1 MSTFSRSQHQEFDY
15 IIVGAGTAGCVL
27 AARLTEDSHTT
38 VLLLEAGQQASRWNQ
53 QLHMPSAHVEAAS
66 SKRHNWHYD
75 TQPALHLN
83 GRRLPCMQGKGV
95 GGSSL
100 IDDMSYLRGNAEDL
114 ACWAAREGLA
124 EWSYAHCL
132 PYYRKAESRDIGAND
147 YHGNNGPITVTTS
160 DVDSTPL
167 NRAFVEAGKQ
177 AGYSET
183 ADMNGFRQEGI
194 GPIDRVTT
202 REGRRASVAH
212 SYLEIAKGRHNV
224 NLVTHALTDRVI
236 CEGKRAIGVT
246 YQHKGQVKEAFA
258 RKEVIVCA
266 GAIGTPALLQRSGIG
281 DAQSLQ
287 PLGINVIHDLPG
299 VGQELQDHPTVTLH
313 YQSAHSITS
322 YSTLPPWKRCA
333 ASAQWLFK
341 HAGVGTS
348 NHIEVGGFI
357 RTAPSDATPNIH
369 YRLSPPTNNDNGNAS
384 ASFQL
389 HIVLI
394 GAESRG
400 RVVITSRDPH
410 ATPSIQLN
418 PLSTPHDREALRA
431 GIRAARNIMNQP
443 AMAALNC
450 IEIQPGEALQTDDD
464 LDAFIAQQGTLSH
477 HIGGSCHMG
486 QDTNAVTDA
495 QGQVHGMEH
504 LRIVD
509 ASLMPTIVSGSLG
522 ATTVMMAEK
531 IADALRGRPPLP
543 IYRNDP

>member
-1 MSTFSRSQHQEFDY
+1 MSTSSRRQHQEFDY

-53 QLHMPSAHVEAAS
+53 QLHMPSAHAEAAS

-100 IDDMSYLRGNAEDL
+100 IDDMSYLRGNPEDL
-114 ACWAAREGLA
+114 ECWAAHEGLA

-147 YHGNNGPITVTTS
+147 YHGNDGPITVTTS
-160 DVDSTPL
+160 DIDSTPL

-183 ADMNGFRQEGI
+183 ADMNGPRQEGV

-212 SYLEIAKGRHNV
+212 GYLEIAKGRHNV
-224 NLVTHALTDRVI
+224 HLVTHALTDRIV
-236 CEGKRAIGVT
+236 CEGKRAIGVI
-246 YQHKGQVKEAFA
+246 YQHKEQTKEAFA

-287 PLGINVIHDLPG
+287 PLGINVVHNLPG
-299 VGQELQDHPTVTLH
+299 VGQQLQDHPAVTLY
-313 YQSAHSITS
+313 YQSPHSVTS
-322 YSTLPPWKRCA
+322 YSRLSPWKRFS
-333 ASAQWLFK
+333 ASAQWFFK
-341 HAGVGTS
+341 HAGIGAS
-348 NHIEVGGFI
+348 NHLEVGGFI
-357 RTAPSDATPNIH
+357 RTSPAAASPNIH
-369 YRLSPPTNNDNGNAS
+369 YRLSPLTDEKVNAS

-389 HIVLI
+389 HIVLT
-394 GAESRG
+394 GVESRG

-431 GIRAARNIMNQP
+431 GIRAARNIMSQP
-443 AMAALNC
+443 AMTTLNC
-450 IEIQPGEALQTDDD
+450 IEIQSGEALQTDDN
-464 LDAFIAQQGTLSH
+464 LDALIAQRGALSH
-477 HIGGSCHMG
+477 HVGGSCHMG
-486 QDTNAVTDA
+486 QDATAVTDA
-495 QGQVHGMEH
+495 QGRVHGMEH

-509 ASLMPTIVSGSLG
+509 ASLMPTIVAGSLG
-522 ATTVMMAEK
+522 PTTIMMAEK
-531 IADALRGRPPLP
+531 IADALRGRSSL
-543 IYRNDP
+543 RVHRHND